1 MPDGVL
7 VLEKPKRM
15 LTFGSG
21 VFAVGWILPPT
32 ALALGRFRS
41 PRGPSMD
48 DRLTHPSG
56 LSHLF
61 VGCVTRLEY
70 DQRRVQVNRRGTH
83 QNPALEVA

>member
-1 MPDGVL
+1 
-7 VLEKPKRM
+7 
-15 LTFGSG
+15 
-21 VFAVGWILPPT
+21 
-32 ALALGRFRS
+32 
-41 PRGPSMD
+41 MD